1 MKDLR
6 LGFRTKMPD
15 LSGAP
20 RQEFDWSE
28 SMYSKTE
35 EPTPKAAPKPLGN
48 PVVTVSYVDANLM
61 HDVLTGKSVTGIL
74 HFINKT
80 PFDWYSK

>member
-1 MKDLR
+1 MQMRNLR
-6 LGFRTKMPD
+6 LAFRTDMPD

-20 RQEFDWSE
+20 RREFDWSE
-28 SMYSKTE
+28 SVYGKTD
-35 EPTPKAAPKPLGN
+35 EPIPKDAPKPLGK
-48 PVVTVSYVDANLM
+48 PVVTISYVDANLM

-80 PFDWYSK
+80 PFD